1 MPPHPRLPSALT
13 DTGPG
18 GTFGR
23 MRKPR
28 AVPGVLRA
36 LKPIDGAGFGCALA
50 YGVLSWSA
58 RQSGE
63 PPLILFLA
71 VAVWAALLTFGLYAY
86 HRHNP
91 DEPFPLGRLIAWA
104 ILFRICG
111 LLGGPIYEDDFYRY
125 LWDAFRYAQDGT
137 PYGTPPEAFFAD
149 PGVPEHFQRILDQV
163 NYPELPT
170 IYGPVTQLT
179 FLLGYALS
187 PGSIVAL
194 QVPLVLFDLLAIGL
208 LLRLAPARAVL
219 LYAWCPL
226 VIKEIAF
233 TAHPDGVAVSLL
245 LAAVVLGQ
253 RERLHV
259 AAVCLAL
266 AVGAK
271 VLALLLVPFVL
282 ARARPVHWA
291 VFIGTLVLLYLPFV
305 LQGGTDLWTLIVF
318 AREWEFNAA
327 VFGLLKPWMP
337 NPVARAMCG
346 LALAGGVAWYY
357 VVYRRSA
364 SASVPRGDWIYGGF
378 LALWPVVNAWYLLW
392 LLPFAVIRP
401 SAWAWTA
408 SVAVLLSYLTGLNLD
423 NLQMEPFGHP
433 FWVRPAE
440 YGLIALAMLYD
451 VRRRARRDGDGRPP
465 DRAEGRLAC
474 TQE

>member
-1 MPPHPRLPSALT
+1 LT
-13 DTGPG
+13 DAGPG
-18 GTFGR
+18 VTFGR

-28 AVPGVLRA
+28 VVPGVLRA
-36 LKPIDGAGFGCALA
+36 LKPIDAAGFGCVLA
-50 YGVLSWSA
+50 YGVLAWSA

-63 PPLILFLA
+63 PSLILFLA
-71 VAVWAALLTFGLYAY
+71 VAVWAALLVFGLYAY
-86 HRHNP
+86 HRRNP
-91 DEPFPLGRLIAWA
+91 GEAIPLGRLIGWA

-111 LLGGPIYEDDFYRY
+111 LFGGPIYEDDFYRY
-125 LWDAFRYAQDGT
+125 LWDAFRFAQDGT
-137 PYGTPPEAFFAD
+137 PYGVAPEAFFAD
-149 PGVPEHFQRILDQV
+149 PGVPDRFQRILDQV

-170 IYGPVTQLT
+170 IYGPVTQLI
-179 FLLGYALS
+179 FLLGYGLS
-187 PGSIVAL
+187 PGSIIAL
-194 QVPLVLFDLLAIGL
+194 QVPLILFDLLAIGL
-208 LLRLAPARAVL
+208 LLRMAPPRAVL

-253 RERLHV
+253 RKRLRG

-282 ARARPVHWA
+282 VRARPVHWA
-291 VFIGTLVLLYLPFV
+291 VFSGTLALLYLPFV
-305 LQGGTDLWTLIVF
+305 LQGGTDLGTLLVF

-327 VFGLLKPWMP
+327 LFSFLKPWMS
-337 NPVARAMCG
+337 NAAARATCG
-346 LALAGGVAWYY
+346 LALAVGLTWYLT
-357 VVYRRSA
+357 VYRRSA
-364 SASVPRGDWIYGGF
+364 SASVPRGDWIYGGL

-408 SVAVLLSYLTGLNLD
+408 SVAVLLSYVTGLNLD
-423 NLQMEPFGHP
+423 DLQMEPFGHP
-433 FWVRPAE
+433 WWVRPVE
-440 YGLIALAMLYD
+440 YGLIMLAMAYD
-451 VRRRARRDGDGRPP
+451 VSRRVRRGADNRPP
-465 DRAEGRLAC
+465 DAGC
-474 TQE
+474 

>member
-1 MPPHPRLPSALT
+1 M
-13 DTGPG
+13 
-18 GTFGR
+18 
-23 MRKPR
+23 
-28 AVPGVLRA
+28 LRA
-36 LKPIDGAGFGCALA
+36 LRPIDAAGFGCALA
-50 YGVLSWSA
+50 YGVLAWSA

-63 PPLILFLA
+63 PPLVLFLA

-86 HRHNP
+86 HRRNP
-91 DEPFPLGRLIAWA
+91 GAPLGLGRLFGWA

-111 LLGGPIYEDDFYRY
+111 LIGGPIYEDDFYRY
-125 LWDAFRYAQDGT
+125 LWDAFRFAEDGT
-137 PYGTPPEAFFAD
+137 PYGVPPEAFFDATE
-149 PGVPEHFQRILDQV
+149 VPAHFQRILDQV

-194 QVPLVLFDLLAIGL
+194 QVPLILFDLLAIGL
-208 LLRLAPARAVL
+208 LLRLAPAHAVL

-245 LAAVVLGQ
+245 LAAVVLG
-253 RERLHV
+253 RRKRLLG
-259 AAVCLAL
+259 AAACLAL

-282 ARARPVHWA
+282 ARAGPIHWA
-291 VFIGTLVLLYLPFV
+291 VFAGTLVLLYLPFV
-305 LQGGTDLWTLIVF
+305 LQGGTDLGTLVVF

-327 VFGLLKPWMP
+327 LFAFLKPWMS
-337 NPVARAMCG
+337 NSAARATCG
-346 LALAGGVAWYY
+346 LVLASGLAWYY
-357 VVYRRSA
+357 AAYRRSASASA
-364 SASVPRGDWIYGGF
+364 SASVPRGDWIYGGL

-408 SVAVLLSYLTGLNLD
+408 SVAVLLSYVTGLNLD

-433 FWVRPAE
+433 LWVRPVE
-440 YGLIALAMLYD
+440 YGLIVLAMLYD
-451 VRRRARRDGDGRPP
+451 VRRRARRGGNGCPP
-465 DRAEGRLAC
+465 DRPAGRRGARGRLA
-474 TQE
+474 TPVRPV

>member
-1 MPPHPRLPSALT
+1 
-13 DTGPG
+13 
-18 GTFGR
+18 
-23 MRKPR
+23 MRKLR
-28 AVPGVLRA
+28 AVPRVLRA
-36 LKPIDGAGFGCALA
+36 LKPIDVTGFGCALA

-63 PPLILFLA
+63 PPLILFLGL
-71 VAVWAALLTFGLYAY
+71 AVWAALLTFGLYAY
-86 HRHNP
+86 HRRNP

-125 LWDAFRYAQDGT
+125 LWDAFRFVQDGT
-137 PYGTPPEAFFAD
+137 PYGIPPEAFFAD
-149 PGVPEHFQRILDQV
+149 PDVPAHFQRILDQV
-163 NYPELPT
+163 NYPELST

-194 QVPLVLFDLLAIGL
+194 QVPLIFFDLLAVGL
-208 LLRLAPARAVL
+208 LLRLAPASAVL

-226 VIKEIAF
+226 VIKEVAF

-253 RERLHV
+253 RKRLHG

-291 VFIGTLVLLYLPFV
+291 VFASTLLLLYLPFV
-305 LQGGTDLWTLIVF
+305 LQGGTDLGTLVVF

-327 VFGLLKPWMP
+327 VFGLLKPWIS
-337 NPVARAMCG
+337 NPVARATCG
-346 LALAGGVAWYY
+346 LALAGWLAWYH

-408 SVAVLLSYLTGLNLD
+408 SVAVLLSYVTGLNLD
-423 NLQMEPFGHP
+423 DLQMEPFGHP
-433 FWVRPAE
+433 FWVRPVE

-451 VRRRARRDGDGRPP
+451 VRRRARRDGDDCPT

-474 TQE
+474 TQD